1 MGIILILRAWV
12 AGRVGSRAPGRA
24 ALALGLA
31 LLAGACST
39 NGVGSDDGRIVVVA
53 SAYPIAEA
61 AARVGG
67 DLVDVANLT
76 PPGVEPH
83 DLELAPDDLEALLS
97 ADVVLFVGGGFQP
110 AVQDAVAE
118 AEGTVVDV
126 LAGVDTLPLSDDG
139 AGTESGVDPHV
150 WLDPERFATVVGAVA
165 DTLAERD
172 PADAE
177 TFRAN
182 AEAYEAELATL
193 DGELRDG
200 LASCAGR
207 LLVVSHA
214 AFGYLADAYGLE
226 QEAIAGISPEAE
238 PDPARLAE
246 LRALVEREGVTT
258 IFTEELVSPKVA
270 ETLAAE
276 AGVTTAVLNP
286 LEGLTQAQLDAGQD
300 YGSVMRRNLE
310 TLRGALGCA

>member
-1 MGIILILRAWV
+1 MRLV
-12 AGRVGSRAPGRA
+12 
-24 ALALGLA
+24 ALALASAVG
-31 LLAGACST
+31 LLASACGP
-39 NGVGSDDGRIVVVA
+39 NGGGTDDGRLQVVV
-53 SAYPIAEA
+53 SAYPLAEA

-67 DLVDVANLT
+67 GLVEVRNLT

-83 DLELAPDDLEALLS
+83 DLELAPDDLEALLT
-97 ADVVLFVGGGFQP
+97 ADVVLYAGAGFQP
-110 AVQDAVAE
+110 AVEDAVAE
-118 AEGTVVDV
+118 AAGAVVDV
-126 LAGVDTLPLSDDG
+126 LVGVDSLSFSEDGGGTDG
-139 AGTESGVDPHV
+139 AVDPHV
-150 WLDPERFATVVGAVA
+150 WLDPGRFATVVANIA
-165 DTLAERD
+165 NTLAERD
-172 PADAE
+172 PSHAE

-193 DGELRDG
+193 DGELGDG
-200 LASCAGR
+200 LASCAGS

-214 AFGYLADAYGLE
+214 AFGYLADAYDLE
-226 QEAIAGISPEAE
+226 QVPISGISPEAE

-246 LRALVEREGVTT
+246 LKTLVEREGVTT